1 MPRGHHRLSILQV
14 AEHLDETLLQH
25 IAGFI
30 GLAGIAVAHPHH
42 LGRIGIVQLLLGSS
56 TVAQAVGHQLCSR
69 GEVHDVLG

>member
-1 MPRGHHRLSILQV
+1 MLELVDLRKD
-14 AEHLDETLLQH
+14 LDETLLQY

-30 GLAGIAVAHPHH
+30 GLTGIAVAHPHH

-69 GEVHDVLG
+69 GAVHDVLG